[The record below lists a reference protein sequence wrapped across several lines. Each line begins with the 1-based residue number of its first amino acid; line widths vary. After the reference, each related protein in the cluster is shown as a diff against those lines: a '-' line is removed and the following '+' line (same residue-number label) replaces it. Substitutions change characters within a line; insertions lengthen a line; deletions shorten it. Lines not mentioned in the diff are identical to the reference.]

1 MPDSPSPP
9 APARARLS
17 AEDRRRQLVGIG
29 LRMLTERP
37 IHDLSIDEIAAEA
50 GISRG
55 LLFHYFATKRDFY
68 VAVVRAAARRILRAA
83 RPDAEASRAVQLTQS
98 LDGYL
103 GFLERRREP
112 YLALLRGSAGGADY
126 VSEIYEE
133 IRGDFVAR
141 AAASLGALETTPRTE
156 LALRGWFSFVEDTAL
171 AWAKEPTVPR
181 AELVLILARAL
192 PALVTT
198 AEPGLAADLS
208 PELLAHLGL
217 DGSRGAP

>member
-1 MPDSPSPP
+1 MPASPSRPVS
-9 APARARLS
+9 ARARLS

-37 IHDLSIDEIAAEA
+37 IHELSIDEIAAQA

-83 RPDAEASRAVQLTQS
+83 RPDPEAPLAEQLTQS

-112 YLALLRGSAGGADY
+112 YVALLRGSAGGADY
-126 VSEIYEE
+126 VVEIYEE
-133 IRGDFVAR
+133 IRGAFVER
-141 AAASLGALETTPRTE
+141 AAAALGPVSRTPRTE
-156 LALRGWFSFVEDTAL
+156 LVLRGWFSFVEDTAL
-171 AWAKEPTVPR
+171 AWARERPMPR
-181 AELVLILARAL
+181 EDVVLLLAQAL

-198 AEPGLAADLS
+198 AEPGIRT
-208 PELLAHLGL
+208 ELPAELVTHLGL
-217 DGSRGAP
+217 HGD